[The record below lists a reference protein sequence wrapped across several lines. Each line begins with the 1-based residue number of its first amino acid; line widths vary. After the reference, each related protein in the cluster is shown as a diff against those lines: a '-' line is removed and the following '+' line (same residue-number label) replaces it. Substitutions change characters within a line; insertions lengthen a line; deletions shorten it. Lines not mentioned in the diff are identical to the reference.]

1 VPQIIEMRDN
11 AEDDASNN
19 GVEMRPLVPP
29 RSSPRPVGIL
39 PHTPV
44 DLHPRRPINQPDEEL
59 EDIALISDAETPERG
74 SGPIGPHGVGHG
86 GGGGGG
92 SATPRQTVI
101 NIFISFVGAGM
112 LGMPY
117 AFSRSGWALGV
128 TCLFAVSSANV
139 YCMLLLV
146 KTRRR
151 LEMNG
156 YKNIEGY
163 GDVGRVVLGER
174 GETLVNVCLVISQVG
189 FATAYII
196 FIAANVISI
205 FPGIGRA
212 TICYG
217 CVPALSAL
225 VQIQDMAILSPFS
238 LLADVANLSGTAA
251 VFFQDFSAFHHHE
264 IIKTY
269 DFSSWLYVTAV
280 AVYSLEGVGMVLP
293 LETSCIKRDD
303 FPKLLKWSIAGIT
316 ALIATFGVCG
326 YAAFGSHTQAP
337 VTLNLDGGVASFVKL
352 ALCVALYLTYPVMFF
367 PVWLVAPFSA
377 PMRVAA
383 VVGTASV
390 AFAVPS
396 FGKFLGLVGAS
407 ICTLLGFIIPA
418 VFHIKVFHH
427 DAKGGEGGLKKWEL
441 MFDYFLVAF
450 GVHVVFGILGTYDSF
465 MSLVN
470 HTDGKGVD

>member
-1 VPQIIEMRDN
+1 MSDN

-29 RSSPRPVGIL
+29 RSSPRPLGIL

-44 DLHPRRPINQPDEEL
+44 DLHPRRPINQPLTTTTVAADADEEF
-59 EDIALISDAETPERG
+59 EDIALISEAEIPERG
-74 SGPIGPHGVGHG
+74 SGSIGPHAVGHG
-86 GGGGGG
+86 SGGGA
-92 SATPRQTVI
+92 ATPRQTVI

-128 TCLFAVSSANV
+128 VCLFAVSSANV

-151 LEMNG
+151 LERNG

-189 FATAYII
+189 FATAYLI
-196 FIAANVISI
+196 FIAANVMSI

-251 VFFQDFSAFHHHE
+251 VFLQDFKAFQHHE

-293 LETSCIKRDD
+293 LETSCIKRDA
-303 FPKLLKWSIAGIT
+303 FPKLLTMSVAGIT

-326 YAAFGSHTQAP
+326 YAAFGSQTQAP

-367 PVWLVAPFSA
+367 PVWLVAPLS
-377 PMRVAA
+377 PPLRVAA
-383 VVGTASV
+383 VMGTASV

-418 VFHIKVFHH
+418 VFHIKVFHY

-441 MFDYFLVAF
+441 VFDYFLVAF
-450 GVHVVFGILGTYDSF
+450 GVVFGILGTYDSL

-470 HTDGKGVD
+470 HTDGSGR